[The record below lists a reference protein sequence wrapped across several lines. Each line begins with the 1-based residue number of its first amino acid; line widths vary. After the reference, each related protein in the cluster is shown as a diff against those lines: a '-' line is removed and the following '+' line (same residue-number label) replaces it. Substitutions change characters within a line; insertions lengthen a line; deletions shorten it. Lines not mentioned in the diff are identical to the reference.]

1 MGMTA
6 VGTKPKRG
14 RAKKSAAP
22 ERPRRGWREKIE
34 PGLYRSHRVGCRA
47 SETQEP
53 GVRCGCPFQAHLRG
67 TNGSRYPQNLRATT
81 IAGARREKQRRQRAQ
96 RGGHAD
102 PRTTVSEFFW
112 DAFLPKQQLRPATKR
127 NYARV
132 FRNYCEPVVGD
143 LPLVEVHE
151 EHVLEL
157 LAHLDECA
165 RERREITGRR
175 NERWVA
181 QHLIPLRSALS
192 AARRW
197 RRIEEN
203 PLREAQLPECP
214 PKKPGESDCKD
225 DPKAILSV
233 EQVDELCEAALVAE
247 EQSQAGMRDAALFRV
262 TYELALR
269 NSEARGLRWGDVD
282 FEEWR
287 VEVARQIDPV
297 TGEESQTKGKR
308 SRALPADR
316 PLVEVLKR
324 WHRVS
329 VKKGGADPDGYIWH
343 GRDPAAP
350 MPISLP
356 TARIAAVQELAGLVD
371 SDDHPL
377 IVFHGL
383 RHSRASH
390 LLLGGAPM
398 LEVSRYL
405 GHASQL
411 ITAGTYSHLVPSE
424 EFAGIQALFGGRQ
437 G

>member
-1 MGMTA
+1 MAA
-6 VGTKPKRG
+6 VRADRKRG
-14 RAKKSAAP
+14 TNGASNGSV
-22 ERPRRGWREKIE
+22 RPRRGWREKIE

-81 IAGARREKQRRQRAQ
+81 IAGARKEKARRQRAQ
-96 RGGHAD
+96 RDGRAD

-127 NYARV
+127 NYARG
-132 FRNYCEPVVGD
+132 FRNYCEPIVGD
-143 LPLVEVHE
+143 LPLADLHE
-151 EHVLEL
+151 EHILEL

-165 RERREITGRR
+165 QERREITGRR

-214 PKKPGESDCKD
+214 PVRPGEVDVRD

-233 EQVDELCEAALVAE
+233 EQIDELCEAALEVGGPGR
-247 EQSQAGMRDAALFRV
+247 AGMRDAALFRV

-282 FEEWR
+282 FDEWR
-287 VEVARQIDPV
+287 VEVVRQIDPV
-297 TGEESQTKGKR
+297 TGAESQTTGKR
-308 SRALPADR
+308 SRTLPADR
-316 PLVEVLKR
+316 PLFDVLQR

-329 VKKGGADPDGYIWH
+329 VKKGRADPDGYIWH
-343 GRDPAAP
+343 GRDPTAA

-371 SDDHPL
+371 DDGKPL

-390 LLLGGAPM
+390 LLLDGAPM

-424 EFAGIQALFGGRQ
+424 EFAGIRALFGGR
-437 G
+437 GY